1 MSIVEAAE
9 SDQGLRRT
17 LQSYY
22 ESWESYFG
30 YQLML
35 GGAQHYGYYDAD
47 THWPFPMGRSLQ
59 RYATPL
65 T

>member
-1 MSIVEAAE
+1 MSSAEAVE
-9 SDQGLRRT
+9 SDKGPRRAI
-17 LQSYY
+17 QSYY

-35 GGAQHYGYYDAD
+35 GSAQHYGYYDTD
-47 THWPFPMGRSLQ
+47 TYWPFPIGRSLQ
-59 RYATPL
+59 RYAPSL